1 MNNNRIVTI
10 IALAG
15 CLAGCSIDEPPRFNG
30 SSCGGT
36 DIPFL
41 GILGDKSLSDKR
53 SRAPLARHV
62 VVSDNMVKVDGV
74 AAHDGCDKHRAR
86 RLCHFVEIPVT
97 ITYAFVL

>member
-1 MNNNRIVTI
+1 MNKNSIVII
-10 IALAG
+10 IALVSCLYG
-15 CLAGCSIDEPPRFNG
+15 CTIDEPPHFNG
-30 SSCGGT
+30 SPCGGA

-74 AAHDGCDKHRAR
+74 AAHDGCDKLRAR

-97 ITYAFVL
+97 INYAFVL